1 MWLWGLEGKL
11 EGMFLF
17 WNIIC
22 FEEKN
27 KNGK

>member
-11 EGMFLF
+11 EGMFPF
-17 WNIIC
+17 WNTTC
-22 FEEKN
+22 SEEKN